1 MLQRV
6 LFVIGIVLFV
16 GGVAVVAGVGPLG
29 SMVSVPDSEAPTPAP
44 SGETTAAATPAA
56 DQNDDTA
63 TTREPI
69 GAVTDTPAIQP
80 PTTEQNTNRQTTQ
93 SQTTAGTPVQNQT
106 RTDRQT
112 RTPIQTDTPRET
124 QTTTRTDTRT
134 RTPINGTENGTTDTS
149 TEETD
154 DNPFGF

>member
-1 MLQRV
+1 M
-6 LFVIGIVLFV
+6 IGIVLFV

-44 SGETTAAATPAA
+44 PGERTDAATPAA
-56 DQNDDTA
+56 DENDDTA

-69 GAVTDTPAIQP
+69 AAVTDTPETQPIPQP
-80 PTTEQNTNRQTTQ
+80 PTTEQNTSRRTTQ
-93 SQTTAGTPVQNQT
+93 SGTTAGTPVQNQT
-106 RTDRQT
+106 RTARQT

-149 TEETD
+149 TEETY